1 MAKKHVFPVCAPNF
15 TKLDIATV
23 EEDVHVSVS
32 PTIKYYRGVTSDGF
46 DFFVEENNNEIFR
59 FDFPYISGGEFL
71 LADDLSAP
79 LGSTFDWSR
88 PTKIVNF
95 IDAYAIDS
103 LNLLYPFEGDLSKLA
118 LDLGISTLG
127 NIKPLK
133 AGTVVCVGS
142 KQPIDSSFVRNVI
155 PSLYSDDGFG
165 PMGENGGPS
174 FVTNLNTYA
183 SVGSF
188 WITVMFTG
196 TRFVILGSN
205 NWV

>member
-1 MAKKHVFPVCAPNF
+1 MAREHVYPVCAPNF

-32 PTIKYYRGVTSDGF
+32 PVVKYRKGVTSDGF
-46 DFFVEENNNEIFR
+46 DFFVNEVNNQIFR
-59 FDFPYISGGEFL
+59 FDFPYLSGGEFL

-79 LGSTFDWSR
+79 LGSTLDWSR
-88 PTKIVNF
+88 PIKIINF
-95 IDAYAIDS
+95 TDAYTIER
-103 LNLLYPFEGDLSKLA
+103 LNFLFPFEGDLSKFA

-142 KQPIDSSFVRNVI
+142 KQPIDSSFLRNVI
-155 PSLYSDDGFG
+155 PSVYANDGFG
-165 PMGENGGPS
+165 P
-174 FVTNLNTYA
+174 FVDNYGFIINKDVYA
-183 SVGSF
+183 SVGSV
-188 WITVMFTG
+188 WVTIMYTG